1 MIFFVQL
8 CETQQLKYDWN
19 NLFWVCAHCNNI
31 KSDKYEPI
39 LNCTTEPVEH
49 LIAFRKT
56 GYFGTDEKL
65 EFSAVKDDNEAIRNT
80 ILLLNDAYYGT
91 TPQKKMEA
99 RIIRRTLR
107 KDLSKF
113 KEYVREYQEAENEEE
128 KEDIEMLLK
137 RELKDSSA
145 FTAFKRWL
153 LWDNEEK
160 YGELEKFI
168 PENQKKN

>member
-1 MIFFVQL
+1 MRKQRDNILSNRTSEFR
-8 CETQQLKYDWN
+8 TRGDKKLKYDWN

-65 EFSAVKDDNEAIRNT
+65 EFVPVKDDNVAIRNT

-99 RIIRRTLR
+99 RIIRENVAER
-107 KDLSKF
+107 SF
-113 KEYVREYQEAENEEE
+113 KVQRICKGVSGSRERRGKRGYCDASEEGTE
-128 KEDIEMLLK
+128 
-137 RELKDSSA
+137 RQ
-145 FTAFKRWL
+145 FCV
-153 LWDNEEK
+153 
-160 YGELEKFI
+160 YGI
-168 PENQKKN
+168 